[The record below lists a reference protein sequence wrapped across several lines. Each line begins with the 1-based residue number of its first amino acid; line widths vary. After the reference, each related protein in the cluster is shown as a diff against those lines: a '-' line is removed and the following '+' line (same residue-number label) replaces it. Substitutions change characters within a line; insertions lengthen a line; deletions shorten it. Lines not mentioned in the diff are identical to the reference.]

1 MKRSFAFVLLL
12 ALLLAACSHASAP
25 SATPASLTVTQPAS
39 ASHLT
44 VLFQDDFSNPKS
56 GWDTMREDDAV
67 IEYTNG
73 HYRIWLNYPHTN
85 IWANPGLKFTD
96 TRTEVDATKVG
107 GPDNNAFGIICRY
120 QDADHFYFF
129 LISSDGYY
137 GIGKTNGERQT
148 LLTNDGNMKY
158 TTAIH
163 KGHATNHL
171 RADCVGTTLA
181 LYVNGQRLALVED
194 AEFGEG
200 DVGLIVGTFDQPGA
214 DIVFDNF
221 AVYQP

>member
-1 MKRSFAFVLLL
+1 MKQRLIPLLL
-12 ALLLAACSHASAP
+12 MALLLGACGSASP
-25 SATPASLTVTQPAS
+25 SATPASLTVTQSPSTA
-39 ASHLT
+39 HLT

-56 GWDTMREDDAV
+56 GWDTMHEDDAV
-67 IEYTNG
+67 IEYTDG

-96 TRTEVDATKVG
+96 TRIEVDATKVG

-137 GIGKTNGERQT
+137 GIGKANGEKQV
-148 LLTNDGNMKY
+148 LLTDDGNMKY
-158 TTAIH
+158 DGAIH
-163 KGHATNHL
+163 KGHATNHI
-171 RADCVGTTLA
+171 RADCVGQTLA
-181 LYVNGQRLALVED
+181 LYANGQRLAVVED
-194 AEFGEG
+194 PDYTEG

-221 AVYQP
+221 AVYKP